1 MGNKEKCVIISS
13 GECMYTDVSDIV
25 KDAFI
30 ICADGGI
37 DNAQSMG
44 ITPNVLIGDGDS
56 MKSNASS
63 KTETCIGLPTEK
75 DVTDTTA
82 CVEYAINQGYKNI
95 YLLCCSGGRID
106 HMLSN
111 IYVLEY
117 IAGRNATGIFCD
129 DYNEIRLI
137 GSGTHVI
144 SNSEKYKYISLLP
157 IDSSVDEITLKGLKY
172 PLNKKTLYR
181 EFSSLGVSNEFVADT
196 AEITVG
202 RGKCLLIRSRD
213 N

>member
-1 MGNKEKCVIISS
+1 MGTKEKCVIISS
-13 GECMYTDVSDIV
+13 GVCMKTDVSDIV
-25 KDAFI
+25 NDALI

-37 DNAQSMG
+37 DNALKMG
-44 ITPNVLIGDGDS
+44 VKPHVIIGDGDS
-56 MKSNASS
+56 MAENNHLDV
-63 KTETCIGLPTEK
+63 ETAICLPTEK

-82 CVEYAINQGYKNI
+82 CVEYALNKGYNVI

-129 DYNEIRLI
+129 DNNEIRLI
-137 GSGTHVI
+137 ETGTHVVPK
-144 SNSEKYKYISLLP
+144 SEKYKYISLLP
-157 IDSSVDEITLKGLKY
+157 IDSSVNEITLKGLKY
-172 PLNKKTLYR
+172 PLCKRTLYR
-181 EFSSLGVSNEFVADT
+181 EFSALGVSNEFVADK

-202 RGKCLLIRSRD
+202 KGKCLLIRSRD